1 LERFLYQGD
10 GFLIVY
16 SITRRSSFSDL
27 ADYREHIL
35 QLKESSLVPIVL
47 VGNKCDLESE
57 REVHLLVFLQSFDN
71 FKLENLLPSSPS
83 HHLKLYNNPLK
94 PPGSEETEEFVL
106 KSLGKTPTKVF
117 LELLGT

>member
-35 QLKESSLVPIVL
+35 RLKESSLVPIVL

-57 REVHLLVFLQSFDN
+57 REVTAAEGAELAKSFGCEFFEVSAITGINVEQSFSA
-71 FKLENLLPSSPS
+71 LVRELQCS
-83 HHLKLYNNPLK
+83 K
-94 PPGSEETEEFVL
+94 PANQESNTTG
-106 KSLGKTPTKVF
+106 TKKGCT
-117 LELLGT
+117 LC